1 MSSIGATDPVPG
13 TIGARIF
20 EIRKLLGGERK
31 PLPYRALVD
40 LIREK
45 SEDDYEISIETLRRF
60 EMNERVPDVDQTKA
74 IVSADPR
81 GRPPEWLAW
90 GTIPTRTVPN
100 SKAETEL
107 LAHKPEA
114 RIREADSRAAN
125 EGGKKRGGRGKRGG

>member
-1 MSSIGATDPVPG
+1 MSSLGGFDPEPG
-13 TIGARIF
+13 TIGARVL

-45 SEDDYEISIETLRRF
+45 AKGYEISVETVRRF
-60 EMNERVPDVDQTKA
+60 EMNERTPDVDQVKA
-74 IVSADPR
+74 IVSADPK

-90 GTIPTRTVPN
+90 GTLPTPN
-100 SKAETEL
+100 APPSKPGTEL
-107 LAHKPEA
+107 LAHKSEA

-125 EGGKKRGGRGKRGG
+125 EGGKKRGGHGKRGA

>member
-20 EIRKLLGGERK
+20 EIRKLLGSERK

-45 SEDDYEISIETLRRF
+45 GYEISIETLRRF

-74 IVSADPR
+74 IVSADPKE
-81 GRPPEWLAW
+81 RPPEWLAW
-90 GTIPTRTVPN
+90 GTIPTRTAPN
-100 SKAETEL
+100 SKAAETEL
-107 LAHKPEA
+107 LVHKPEA

-125 EGGKKRGGRGKRGG
+125 EGGRKRGGHGKRGG